1 MGIGMN
7 AKYLRH
13 HNFRKPNWL
22 RLKLNIFRY
31 SEDDIHRVVQQL
43 GTEPTAVIPSHQR
56 RGVAPKTCDTMHKT
70 YEWEL
75 KDLLLCN
82 LVAEA
87 TSGATI
93 TITRC
98 TVIRHLSCDEDK
110 ASFSVMGGDG
120 PKRACSIA
128 SRSSCTSSIMA
139 IFLFLG
145 ASIFRQRHSALRQ
158 DFRAKAFPKPGSAVA
173 IATLCRRVDRLV
185 RPENAINNSHT
196 PLVMAN

>member
-70 YEWEL
+70 YE
-75 KDLLLCN
+75 
-82 LVAEA
+82 
-87 TSGATI
+87 
-93 TITRC
+93 
-98 TVIRHLSCDEDK
+98 
-110 ASFSVMGGDG
+110 
-120 PKRACSIA
+120 
-128 SRSSCTSSIMA
+128 
-139 IFLFLG
+139 
-145 ASIFRQRHSALRQ
+145 
-158 DFRAKAFPKPGSAVA
+158 
-173 IATLCRRVDRLV
+173 
-185 RPENAINNSHT
+185 
-196 PLVMAN
+196 